1 MTRHLSDFFIKVT
14 WFDYCSWPAAV
25 SDGGALDRRRKVSYN
40 ESGRSG
46 RLSGADTDY
55 MKMCLK
61 F

>member
-14 WFDYCSWPAAV
+14 WFDDCSWPVAV
-25 SDGGALDRRRKVSYN
+25 SDGGTLDRRGKVSYN

-46 RLSGADTDY
+46 HLSGTDAYY